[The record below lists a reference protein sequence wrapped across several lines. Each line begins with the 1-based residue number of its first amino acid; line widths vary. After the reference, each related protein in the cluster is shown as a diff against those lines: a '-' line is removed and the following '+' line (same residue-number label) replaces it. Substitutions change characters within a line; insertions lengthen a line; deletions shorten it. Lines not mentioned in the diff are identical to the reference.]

1 MSCLKYNKLK
11 FKKFLKSIDE
21 RQENYENGTQKKA
34 KSIRKKVVEMKNEQ
48 RKNVSIVGFL
58 KENKK

>member
-21 RQENYENGTQKKA
+21 RQENYENGT
-34 KSIRKKVVEMKNEQ
+34 
-48 RKNVSIVGFL
+48 
-58 KENKK
+58 